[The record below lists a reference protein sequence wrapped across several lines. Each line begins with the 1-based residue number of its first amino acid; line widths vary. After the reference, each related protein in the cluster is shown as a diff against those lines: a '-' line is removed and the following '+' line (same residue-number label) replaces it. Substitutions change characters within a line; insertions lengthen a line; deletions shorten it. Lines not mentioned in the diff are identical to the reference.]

1 MKSWDDFA
9 FELEKFILPWKSW
22 KSMDDVP
29 ERALELLRG
38 AEAEGY
44 PTGFG
49 KHPQCGYFVISSG
62 GQGPCIGYL
71 QTQPTDV
78 Y

>member
-9 FELEKFILPWKSW
+9 FELEKFMLPW

-49 KHPQCGYFVISSG
+49 KHPLCGYFVISSG
-62 GQGPCIGYL
+62 GLGPCIEYL
-71 QTQPTDV
+71 QTQPDGV
-78 Y
+78 Q

>member
-1 MKSWDDFA
+1 MKSRNDFA

-22 KSMDDVP
+22 ESMDDVP
-29 ERALELLRG
+29 ERALEILR
-38 AEAEGY
+38 EAIRDCY
-44 PTGFG
+44 PTAFG

-62 GQGPCIGYL
+62 GQGPCIDYL